1 MMAEAGVASRRASES
16 LILAG
21 RVEVNGGIV
30 QELGTKVDPVHD
42 QVVVDGRLIKP
53 HRKIY
58 IALNKPAGYL
68 CTRQDPQRRKT
79 IGDLLPAEWNNLY
92 SVGRLDRDSEGLIF
106 LSNDGDFCLNLTH
119 PRYGVRKTYLVT
131 VPGRVSPALV
141 AKLRQGIHE
150 GGDLLKAHKA
160 RILRSNNTQSVV
172 EVQLSEGKNR
182 EVRRMFESQGLQ
194 VIHLQRVQIGSVKI
208 GELPLGKWRTLTEAE
223 INSLL
228 PSI

>member
-1 MMAEAGVASRRASES
+1 MAEAGIASRRASES
-16 LILAG
+16 LILEG

-30 QELGTKVDPVHD
+30 QELGTKVDPLHD

-68 CTRQDPQRRKT
+68 CTRKDPQKRKT

-119 PRYGVRKTYLVT
+119 PRYGVRKVYLVT

-141 AKLRQGIHE
+141 AKLQQGVHQ
-150 GGDLLKAHKA
+150 GGDLLKAQKA
-160 RILRSNNTQSVV
+160 RILRSNNTQSVL

-194 VIHLQRVQIGSVKI
+194 VIHLQRIQIGSVKI